1 MIELMI
7 LMNIGSM
14 IIFGILG
21 IGMHLRDQRRERELY
36 EQITKEYASNTFKF
50 KELP

>member
-1 MIELMI
+1 
-7 LMNIGSM
+7 MNIGGL
-14 IIFGILG
+14 ICFGILG

-36 EQITKEYASNTFKF
+36 ERIAKEYASNTFKF

>member
-7 LMNIGSM
+7 LMNIGGL
-14 IIFGILG
+14 ILFGTFGLFV
-21 IGMHLRDQRRERELY
+21 HRREQRRERELY
-36 EQITKEYASNTFKF
+36 ERIAKEYASNTFKF